1 MRTLKSTLIA
11 AITAGLLA
19 GTSVGVVGQSGDEG
33 PVQFT
38 GRIAGGSPIASGTV
52 GTVDDRTETR
62 GNGWTFSSVEVS
74 DPRLEGT
81 VTHTLNIDDH
91 DGQVYRVLSATWRIE
106 NEGGAWEGSEH
117 SVILPDG
124 SRTTATAV
132 LSGEG
137 GYAGLT
143 ALVEVTF
150 VGFDKEWR
158 GVILEGG
165 LPPLPEPA
173 SPE

>member
-91 DGQVYRVLSATWRIE
+91 DGQAYRVLSATWRIE

>member
-1 MRTLKSTLIA
+1 M
-11 AITAGLLA
+11 
-19 GTSVGVVGQSGDEG
+19 
-33 PVQFT
+33 
-38 GRIAGGSPIASGTV
+38 
-52 GTVDDRTETR
+52 
-62 GNGWTFSSVEVS
+62 S
-74 DPRLEGT
+74 DPRLEGI
-81 VTHTLNIDDH
+81 VTHTLNTDDQS
-91 DGQVYRVLSATWRIE
+91 GRMYRVLSESWRMENAGGTWQ
-106 NEGGAWEGSEH
+106 GSEH

-137 GYAGLT
+137 AYAGLT

-158 GVILEGG
+158 GVILEGS